1 MRLALNRVREPTA
14 QALMLLDIYSAL
26 ILQTSM
32 YLVARRLPYTRV
44 YISSYRRAQDGRARQ
59 TAQAHSR
66 YKRTCFTGTK
76 VHILTQ
82 AAPEEHRATHNPLF
96 FRLFFFNW
104 YKSANTDASGSRGT
118 SSHTHPRHHRL
129 QDL

>member
-32 YLVARRLPYTRV
+32 YLVARILPYTRV
-44 YISSYRRAQDGRARQ
+44 YMSSYRRAQDGRARQ

-82 AAPEEHRATHNPLF
+82 AAAEEHRATHIPGTIGYKISDVMTDLVNLAVKYLRVCLPL
-96 FRLFFFNW
+96 
-104 YKSANTDASGSRGT
+104 A
-118 SSHTHPRHHRL
+118 HTH
-129 QDL
+129 